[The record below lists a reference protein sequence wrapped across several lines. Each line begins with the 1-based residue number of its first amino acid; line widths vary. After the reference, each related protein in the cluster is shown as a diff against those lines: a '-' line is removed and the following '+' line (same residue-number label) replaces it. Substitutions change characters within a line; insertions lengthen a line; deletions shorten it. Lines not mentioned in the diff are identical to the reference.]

1 MSLLASYFAKF
12 LVKLELKQHYFDGCI
27 FNQTKT
33 KKKAE
38 MSSRLVPLAPNS
50 AGNWEFDRVV
60 RRFLGDYIPSAWP
73 H

>member
-1 MSLLASYFAKF
+1 
-12 LVKLELKQHYFDGCI
+12 
-27 FNQTKT
+27 
-33 KKKAE
+33 

-50 AGNWEFDRVV
+50 AGNWEFDRGV